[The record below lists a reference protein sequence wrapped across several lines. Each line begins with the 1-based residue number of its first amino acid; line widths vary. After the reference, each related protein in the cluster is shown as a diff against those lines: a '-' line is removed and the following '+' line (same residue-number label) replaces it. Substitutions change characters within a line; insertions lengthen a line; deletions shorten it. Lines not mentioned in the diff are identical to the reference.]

1 MEKIIE
7 EIEKIKIEIK
17 ELNLIKN
24 SKLVGLEEY
33 VYVY

>member
-7 EIEKIKIEIK
+7 EIKKIKIEIN
-17 ELNLIKN
+17 ELNLIRN
-24 SKLVGLEEY
+24 GKLVGLEEY